1 MMTKKRL
8 RCLLL
13 ALRAGTISA
22 SEFDELATFL
32 QDNPDDEEVGLIMQE
47 VAELAD
53 TDQVVDV
60 PTQAMYEQIISDPR
74 YRSAIRPGAKKSKM
88 WPGKIQTLAA
98 TITAAILVSVLLY
111 VYRPSNPE
119 NLDFKAGHLVGSSVP
134 EAVISPGSKQALLT
148 LADGTTIPLDSLE
161 GRTVV
166 TDDGIRLSMQ
176 DGQLAYEKTDNRVG
190 ELTNT
195 ISTPLGG
202 EYEVILPDGTRVW
215 LNAASSITYPI
226 SFVSDKR
233 EVKMSGE
240 VYFEVKKD
248 AGRLFIVKVG
258 ETRIQVLGTS
268 FNVSAYEDEHV
279 VRTTLL
285 AGIVQVDKGNHNR
298 MLKPGQQAETTDSRN
313 GIDVKDVDTEEA
325 VAWKNGYFHFNNEHV
340 ADAMR
345 KIGRWY
351 NVDIQ
356 YEGKIPDK
364 GLDGTISKMADLHQ
378 LLRALEMTA
387 AAKFELKERRIIV
400 KEY

>member
-1 MMTKKRL
+1 MTKKRL
-8 RCLLL
+8 RSLLL
-13 ALRAGTISA
+13 AFREGTISA
-22 SEFDELATFL
+22 SEFDELTTFL
-32 QDNPDDEEVGLIMQE
+32 RDNPDDEEVGLVMEE

-53 TDQVVDV
+53 TYQIIDV
-60 PTQAMYEQIISDPR
+60 PTQAMYEQIINDSR
-74 YRSAIRPGAKKSKM
+74 YRSAIRSGTKKGKM
-88 WPGKIQTLAA
+88 WPWRIQTLAA
-98 TITAAILVSVLLY
+98 TITTAILVSVLFY
-111 VYRPSNPE
+111 IYRLSNSEHP
-119 NLDFKAGHLVGSSVP
+119 DFKAEQLVGSSVP
-134 EAVISPGSKQALLT
+134 EAMISPGSKRALLM
-148 LADGTTIPLDSLE
+148 LADGTTMPLDSLE

-166 TDDGIRLSMQ
+166 TDDGIQLSIR
-176 DGQLAYEKTDNRVG
+176 DGQLAYETTNRRVG
-190 ELTNT
+190 LLTNT

-202 EYEVILPDGTRVW
+202 EYEVILPDGTKVW

-226 SFVSDKR
+226 SFASGDR
-233 EVKMSGE
+233 EVKISGE

-248 AGRLFIVKVG
+248 AGRVFIVKAG
-258 ETRIQVLGTS
+258 DTRIQVLGTS

-285 AGIVQVDKGNHNR
+285 TGAVQVDKGKHNCV
-298 MLKPGQQAETTDSRN
+298 LKPGQQAETADSRY
-313 GIDVKDVDTEEA
+313 GIDIKDVDTEEA
-325 VAWKNGYFHFNNEHV
+325 VAWKNGYFHFNNEDV

-356 YEGKIPDK
+356 YEGRIPEK